1 MVSGSGFSRLIA
13 KRALSALDLVDRLGG
28 VLIEDIFFLEQ
39 MLQNFSLQVFISVLG
54 RRSRALVS

>member
-1 MVSGSGFSRLIA
+1 MVPGSGFSRLIA

>member
-54 RRSRALVS
+54 R